1 MKSNVLVWGKKEKKK
16 AGLWSQLDKLWNGDA
31 AARPTSRESCVLTC
45 FITKLWLYLF
55 KNVSDWKEVMN
66 IFEIYKNISLLYNIY
81 TYIYFKIYKKHYLY
95 LLLIYVHTE
104 MIRALDQLKNF

>member
-1 MKSNVLVWGKKEKKK
+1 MKSNVLVWGEKEKKK

-55 KNVSDWKEVMN
+55 KNVSDRKEVMN
-66 IFEIYKNISLLYNIY
+66 IFEIYKNISLFNNIY
-81 TYIYFKIYKKHYLY
+81 IYIYISKYIKNITYIYC
-95 LLLIYVHTE
+95 
-104 MIRALDQLKNF
+104 

>member
-1 MKSNVLVWGKKEKKK
+1 MKSNVLVWGGKEKKK

-55 KNVSDWKEVMN
+55 KNVSDRKEVMN
-66 IFEIYKNISLLYNIY
+66 IFEIYKNISLFNNIY
-81 TYIYFKIYKKHYLY
+81 IYIYISKYIKNITYIYC
-95 LLLIYVHTE
+95 
-104 MIRALDQLKNF
+104 